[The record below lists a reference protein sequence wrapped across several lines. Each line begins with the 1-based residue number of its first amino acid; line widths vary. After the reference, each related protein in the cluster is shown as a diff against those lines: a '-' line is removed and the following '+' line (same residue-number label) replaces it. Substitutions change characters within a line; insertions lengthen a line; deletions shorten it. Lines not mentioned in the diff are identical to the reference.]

1 MVTNI
6 LLVLIGFAAG
16 ILFGVLV
23 LPFIIRLLIGLAL
36 RP

>member
-6 LLVLIGFAAG
+6 LLISLGFVAG
-16 ILFGVLV
+16 ILFTWLV
-23 LPFIIRLLIGLAL
+23 LPFIVRLLIGLAL